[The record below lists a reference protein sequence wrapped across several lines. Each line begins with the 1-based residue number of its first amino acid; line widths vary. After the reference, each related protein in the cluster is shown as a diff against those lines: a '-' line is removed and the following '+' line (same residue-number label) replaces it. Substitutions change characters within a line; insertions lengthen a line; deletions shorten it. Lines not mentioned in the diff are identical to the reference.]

1 MNTSFERCENTKV
14 EWLTPPDLVLKLGDF
29 DLDPC
34 SPVNAPFLHAK
45 NNFTP
50 TDDGLSKDWF
60 GRVYLNP
67 PYGRGMELWLEKL
80 KFHGNGIALIFARTE
95 TKCFFEHIW
104 NDADA
109 VLFVKGRIRFYH
121 ISGVQA
127 GTPGAPSVFIAFGKE
142 NALALKNSG
151 IEGRFLD
158 LKL

>member
-14 EWLTPPDLVLKLGDF
+14 EWLTPPELVKKLGHF

-34 SPVNAPFLHAK
+34 SPINPPFLHAE
-45 NNFTP
+45 NNFTVI
-50 TDDGLSKDWF
+50 DDGLKKEWI

-80 KFHGNGIALIFARTE
+80 KNHGNGIALIFARTE

-109 VLFVKGRIRFYH
+109 LLFVKGRIKFYH
-121 ISGVQA
+121 ISGKQA
-127 GTPGAPSVFIAFGKE
+127 GTPNAPSVFIAYGKK
-142 NALALKNSG
+142 NAEILQNSG
-151 IEGRFLD
+151 IEGRFLK
-158 LKL
+158 LK

>member
-1 MNTSFERCENTKV
+1 MDTSFERCKETKV
-14 EWLTPPDLVLKLGDF
+14 EWLTPPDLVIKLGKF

-34 SPVNAPFLHAK
+34 SPINAPFLHAK
-45 NNFTP
+45 NNFTIS
-50 TDDGLSKDWF
+50 DDGLTKEWF

-109 VLFVKGRIRFYH
+109 ILFVKGRIRFYH

-127 GTPGAPSVFIAFGKE
+127 GTPGAPSVFIAYGRE
-142 NALALKNSG
+142 NALALKNSS
-151 IEGRFLD
+151 IEGRYLD

>member
-1 MNTSFERCENTKV
+1 MDTSFERCENTKV
-14 EWLTPPDLVLKLGDF
+14 EWLTPPNLVKKLGKF

-34 SPVNAPFLHAK
+34 SPIDAPFLHAQ
-45 NNFTP
+45 NNFTNI
-50 TDDGLSKDWF
+50 DDGLTKNWF

-95 TKCFFEHIW
+95 TQCFFKHIW

-121 ISGVQA
+121 ISGIQA
-127 GTPGAPSVFIAFGKE
+127 GTPGAPSVFIAYGKE
-142 NALALKNSG
+142 NAIALQNSG
-151 IEGRFLD
+151 IEGRFLE
-158 LKL
+158 LK